1 MKIDF
6 RNKTVIITGGT
17 RGIGAALVKSF
28 YDIGASVIATGT
40 DQEAIDLLNSETNS
54 PRLKYMQLNFT
65 SENSLSGFIEKIK
78 TFDSIDVLINNAGVN
93 KINSIEDMQERD
105 WDWINTTNLR
115 GPFIIT
121 RTISKIMLNAG
132 TGRIVNIASIFS
144 VVSKAQRSAYSATK
158 WGLIGFTKA
167 VALDLAENN
176 ILVNAVS
183 PGFVDTD
190 LTRRVLGEDGIEK
203 IKETIPLKRLAQTS
217 EISDV
222 VIFLA
227 SDNNKY
233 ITGQNIIVDGGF
245 TSA

>member
-6 RNKTVIITGGT
+6 KNKTVIITGGT

-28 YDIGASVIATGT
+28 YDIGASVVATGT
-40 DQEAIDLLNSETNS
+40 DQGAVDLLNSETNS

-93 KINSIEDMQERD
+93 KIDSIENMRKGD
-105 WDWINTTNLR
+105 WDWINATNLR

-121 RTISKIMLNAG
+121 RTISKKMLNAG

-167 VALDLAENN
+167 IALDLAENN

-190 LTRRVLGEDGIEK
+190 LTRRVLGDDGIEK

-217 EISDV
+217 EISDI